1 MTTVLMNATR
11 RPGRYGITEKKK
23 AELDA
28 LTLQVLDAQHEVEQ
42 FQAIVN
48 SLTEK
53 SQNFSN
59 FLNIAEV
66 NKTQAQ
72 NNRDIVDNLVQNA
85 TDLRANSNIAFNE
98 MALADDKT
106 KDVAL
111 QVTVIVNELI
121 YSAEV
126 INKLA
131 TLIVRN
137 KALNP
142 LISDELVAL
151 IGTAGKD
158 ANNAVALSLTALKS
172 TFAARASNMGSEA
185 ATVLE
190 QSQSWTFYQV
200 LTGTDAEGN
209 INPQQKDSLKSL
221 LDEAYLSAQANFTEA
236 DLANKRTLSQ
246 LNKAA
251 SNLNAAQI
259 KLQSL
264 QLGLSAATAAALAS

>member
-1 MTTVLMNATR
+1 MTTLVMNAARKTA
-11 RPGRYGITEKKK
+11 RYGITEKKK

-42 FQAIVN
+42 FQAIVT
-48 SLTEK
+48 SITEK
-53 SQNFSN
+53 SQIFTN
-59 FLNIAEV
+59 FLNIAQA
-66 NKTQAQ
+66 NKTLAL
-72 NNRDIVDNLVQNA
+72 NNRDILDSLVQNA
-85 TDLRANSNIAFNE
+85 LDLRSNSNIAFNE
-98 MALADDKT
+98 MALADLKT

-158 ANNAVALSLTALKS
+158 ANNAVALTLTALKS
-172 TFAARASNMGSEA
+172 TFAARASNIESEA

-190 QSQSWTFYQV
+190 KDQSWAFYQV
-200 LTGTDAEGN
+200 LTGTDDEGKPN
-209 INPQQKDSLKSL
+209 VQQPVSLKSL
-221 LDEAYLSAQANFTEA
+221 LDEAYLTAQSNFTEA

-251 SNLNAAQI
+251 SNLNAAQV